1 MGAET
6 ETKDDNFIRCR
17 DGKDRE
23 IFPAL
28 IKDKNKLRH
37 FITKFH
43 TDMAILNFLSPDL
56 KKMTEMQEKETSGK
70 DIDASEAF
78 SDEPYNAMMELLVM
92 AFGGKCS
99 EEEIAGFVDMAMIPR
114 IFNVF
119 FGISGYKE
127 SKKKKAESSG
137 MNLSL
142 PS

>member
-1 MGAET
+1 MSLC
-6 ETKDDNFIRCR
+6 CR

-37 FITKFH
+37 FITKSH

-56 KKMTEMQEKETSGK
+56 KKMTEMQEKETLGN
-70 DIDASEAF
+70 DVDVSEAF
-78 SDEPYNAMMELLVM
+78 SDEPYNAMMELFVM

-99 EEEIAGFVDMAMIPR
+99 EEEIADFVDMAMIPK

-127 SKKKKAESSG
+127 AKLVASVRKRKSRI
-137 MNLSL
+137 LL
-142 PS
+142 IWL

>member
-1 MGAET
+1 MEQ
-6 ETKDDNFIRCR
+6 EDNRDSNFIRCR

-56 KKMTEMQEKETSGK
+56 KKITELQDKESGK
-70 DIDASEAF
+70 DINTSDAF

-99 EEEIAGFVDMAMIPR
+99 EEEIEGFVDMAMIPR

-127 SKKKKAESSG
+127 AKKKKAESSG

-142 PS
+142 PL